1 MSIGAS
7 GASGAIG
14 AIGAAAVNWSASPA
28 GVSVDPETQR
38 AQAGAQA
45 DLLNALRGI
54 GSAGMVADRVS
65 DGKGVDLYL

>member
-1 MSIGAS
+1 MS
-7 GASGAIG
+7 IG
-14 AIGAAAVNWSASPA
+14 AIGAGAALNWSAPPV

-54 GSAGMVADRVS
+54 GSAGMVADRVT
-65 DGKGVDLYL
+65 DGKGIDLYL

>member
-1 MSIGAS
+1 MSIGAI
-7 GASGAIG
+7 A
-14 AIGAAAVNWSASPA
+14 AAAVNWSAPPA

-38 AQAGAQA
+38 AQASAQA

-65 DGKGVDLYL
+65 DGKGIDLYL